1 MTDRSRA
8 LRRALALLFL
18 GLALTSTSPVW
29 VHADTAP
36 TGIFRITLMVPQPNQ
51 ARQAWSLLVQ
61 NNLQAL
67 GIDAQRV
74 VLDWPTIYDRALTP
88 ASDVL
93 GKAYNNG
100 GFDALFLG
108 YALGI
113 DADPWSY
120 YHSTQF
126 APIGSN
132 YYLWNNSQNNQ
143 LTTQIKQTLD
153 KTQRLDLVR
162 QWQALAYD
170 QQPSATILYTR
181 EIVAFDYTMPN
192 AQYVF
197 STYHSPYWPPIE
209 QLSMLGGSTTGSITL
224 AQTGP
229 APSEGFNP
237 AVSSSYYDQT
247 VYGALFSALAQRND
261 TIFKNMIPQLATAW
275 SVASD
280 QKTWTVSLRPGVT
293 WHDGVPF
300 NATDVKF
307 TFDALQDDTL
317 KADNEAFIKGI
328 VGGKS
333 DVTIVD
339 PYTVRFTLP
348 NPYAYFVENIL
359 TTPIIP
365 AHVLSTV
372 SYANWRTNP
381 FNTGIG
387 GGPVGTGPYKFVNY
401 NSTTETNHLTRN
413 DNYFDFPENGKTA
426 LQSRGAFEVKD
437 YYVKHIPSSDNAVSA
452 LKTGS
457 VSVLDS
463 QYALETQTSFLA
475 SWPSNQ
481 WTSYDAFGVQELGF
495 NMQHPIFGTGVNTPL
510 GRSDPSQASLAA
522 KYVRQAI
529 SSAIPRDLITQ
540 QLLAGYGNPGI
551 TTPVVGDYRTGFA
564 VTDGFNTALTPYSFD
579 LTKSRQLLQA
589 AGYFPAAPSSIWET
603 WGFAVTVMLLATA
616 VTLVALYAVEV
627 RRNHAIRSSPSTL
640 PSSSSS
646 SSDRARPPST
656 GSKPNSPLNNP
667 EAAKGP

>member
-1 MTDRSRA
+1 
-8 LRRALALLFL
+8 
-18 GLALTSTSPVW
+18 
-29 VHADTAP
+29 
-36 TGIFRITLMVPQPNQ
+36 MVPLPNQ
-51 ARQAWSLLVQ
+51 ARQSWSLLIQ
-61 NNLQAL
+61 SNLQAL

-93 GKAYNNG
+93 GRSYDNG

-113 DADPWSY
+113 DADPYSY
-120 YHSTQF
+120 YHSSQY

-132 YYLWNNSQNNQ
+132 YYLWNNSQNDQ
-143 LTTQIKQTLD
+143 LTAQIKQTLD
-153 KTQRLDLVR
+153 KTQRLDLVK

-170 QQPSATILYTR
+170 QQPTATILYTK

-192 AQYVF
+192 AQHVF

-237 AVSSSYYDQT
+237 ATSSSYYDQT
-247 VYGALFSALAQRND
+247 VYGAMFSALAQRND
-261 TIFKNMIPQLATAW
+261 TIFKNMIPQLATGW

-280 QKTWTVSLRPGVT
+280 QKTWTVSLRPGIT
-293 WHDGVPF
+293 WHDGVSF

-307 TFDALQDDTL
+307 TFDALQDDAL
-317 KADNEAFIKGI
+317 AADNEAFIKGI
-328 VGGKS
+328 VGGKT
-333 DVTIVD
+333 DVIIVD
-339 PYTVRFTLP
+339 PYTVKFTLP

-359 TTPIIP
+359 TQSIIP
-365 AHVLSTV
+365 AHVLASV
-372 SYANWRTNP
+372 PYANWRTNP

-387 GGPVGTGPYKFVNY
+387 GGPIGTGPYKFVSY

-437 YYVKHIPSSDNAVSA
+437 YYVKHIQSSDDAVSA
-452 LKTGS
+452 LKAGS
-457 VSVLDS
+457 VNALDA
-463 QYALETQTSFLA
+463 QYALESETSFLA
-475 SWPSNQ
+475 TWPSNQ
-481 WTSYDAFGVQELGF
+481 WTSYDGFGVQELGF
-495 NMQHPIFGTGVNTPL
+495 NMKHPIFGTGVNTPL
-510 GRSDPSQASLAA
+510 GLSDPSRASLAA

-529 SSAIPRDLITQ
+529 SYAIPRDLIIQ

-551 TTPVVGDYRTGFA
+551 TTPVVGNYRTGFA
-564 VTDGFNTALTPYSFD
+564 VTDGFNSALTPYSFN

-589 AGYFPAAPSSIWET
+589 AGFFPAAPPSIWQT
-603 WGFAVTVMLLATA
+603 WGFAITVMLLATV
-616 VTLVALYAVEV
+616 VTLAALYTVEV
-627 RRNHAIRSSPSTL
+627 RRNRPTRSIPPTL
-640 PSSSSS
+640 PSSSPSPSS
-646 SSDRARPPST
+646 PERPLST
-656 GSKPNSPLNNP
+656 GSQPNSLPTTRG
-667 EAAKGP
+667 AALDP

>member
-1 MTDRSRA
+1 
-8 LRRALALLFL
+8 LALLFL
-18 GLALTSTSPVW
+18 GLSLTSTSPVW
-29 VHADTAP
+29 VRADTEP
-36 TGIFRITLMVPQPNQ
+36 TGIFRITLMVPLPNQ

-61 NNLQAL
+61 SNLQAL

-93 GKAYNNG
+93 GRSYDNG

-113 DADPWSY
+113 DADPYSY
-120 YHSTQF
+120 YHSSQY

-132 YYLWNNSQNNQ
+132 YYLWNNSQNDQ
-143 LTTQIKQTLD
+143 LTTQIKGTLD
-153 KTQRLDLVR
+153 KMQRLDLVK
-162 QWQALAYD
+162 QWQAFAYD
-170 QQPSATILYTR
+170 QQSSATILYTR
-181 EIVAFDYTMPN
+181 EIVAYDYTMPN

-237 AVSSSYYDQT
+237 TLSSSYYDQT
-247 VYGALFSALAQRND
+247 VYGAMFSALAQRND
-261 TIFKNMIPQLATAW
+261 TIFKNMIPQLATGW
-275 SVASD
+275 SVGSD

-293 WHDGVPF
+293 WHDGIPF

-317 KADNEAFIKGI
+317 AADNEAFIKGI

-339 PYTVRFTLP
+339 PYTIKFTLP

-365 AHVLSTV
+365 AHVLASV
-372 SYANWRTNP
+372 PYGNWRTDP
-381 FNTGIG
+381 FNTGVG
-387 GGPVGTGPYKFVNY
+387 GGPVGTGPYKFVSY
-401 NSTTETNHLTRN
+401 DSATETNHLTRN
-413 DNYFDFPENGKTA
+413 DNYFDFPQNGKTA
-426 LQSRGAFEVKD
+426 LQSRGAFQVKD

-452 LKTGS
+452 LKTGT
-457 VSVLDS
+457 VNVLDA

-481 WTSYDAFGVQELGF
+481 WTSYDGFGVQELGF
-495 NMQHPIFGTGVNTPL
+495 NMKHPIFGTGVNTPL
-510 GRSDPSQASLAA
+510 GLSDPSKASLAA

-529 SSAIPRDLITQ
+529 SYAIPRDLIIQ

-551 TTPVVGDYRTGFA
+551 TTPVVGNYRTGFA
-564 VTDGFNTALTPYSFD
+564 VTDGFNTALTPYSFN

-589 AGYFPAAPSSIWET
+589 AGFFPAAPPSIWQT

-616 VTLVALYAVEV
+616 VTLAALYTVEV
-627 RRNHAIRSSPSTL
+627 RRNRAIRSIPSTL
-640 PSSSSS
+640 PSSS
-646 SSDRARPPST
+646 PT
-656 GSKPNSPLNNP
+656 LNSPKPSPSIDFESNSPFSNS
-667 EAAKGP
+667 GPATDSAN

>member
-1 MTDRSRA
+1 MISGASVRTASIA
-8 LRRALALLFL
+8 FLFL

-29 VHADTAP
+29 VHADTTP

-51 ARQAWSLLVQ
+51 ARQEWSLLVQ
-61 NNLQAL
+61 SNLQAL

-74 VLDWPTIYDRALTP
+74 VLDWPTIFARALTP
-88 ASDVL
+88 GSDVL
-93 GKAYNNG
+93 GRSYDNG

-113 DADPWSY
+113 DADPYSY
-120 YHSTQF
+120 YHSSQF
-126 APIGSN
+126 APIGNN
-132 YYLWNNSQNNQ
+132 YYLWNNSQNDQ

-153 KTQRLDLVR
+153 TTQRLALVK

-170 QQPSATILYTR
+170 QQPSATILYTQ

-197 STYHSPYWPPIE
+197 HTYHSPYWPPIE

-261 TIFKNMIPQLATAW
+261 TIFKNMIPQLATGW

-280 QKTWTVSLRPGVT
+280 QKTWTVTLRPGVT

-317 KADNEAFIKGI
+317 AADNEAFIKGI
-328 VGGKS
+328 VGGKT

-339 PYTVRFTLP
+339 PYTVKFTLP
-348 NPYAYFVENIL
+348 NPYAYFVENVL
-359 TTPIIP
+359 TIPIIP
-365 AHVLSTV
+365 AHVLASV
-372 SYANWRTNP
+372 PYSNWRTNP

-387 GGPVGTGPYKFVNY
+387 GGPIGTGPYKFVSY

-413 DNYFDFPENGKTA
+413 DNYFDFPQNGKTA

-437 YYVKHIPSSDNAVSA
+437 YYVKHIQSSDSAVSA
-452 LKTGS
+452 LKAGS
-457 VSVLDS
+457 VNVLDA
-463 QYALETQTSFLA
+463 QYELESQTSFLA

-495 NMQHPIFGTGVNTPL
+495 NMRHPIFGTGVNTPL
-510 GRSDPSQASLAA
+510 GQSNPSQAALAA

-529 SSAIPRDLITQ
+529 SYAIPRDLIIQ

-551 TTPVVGDYRTGFA
+551 TTPVIGNYRTGFA
-564 VTDGFNTALTPYSFD
+564 VTDGFNTALTPYSFN

-589 AGYFPAAPSSIWET
+589 AGYFPAPAPSVWQTWE
-603 WGFAVTVMLLATA
+603 FAITVMLLATV
-616 VTLVALYAVEV
+616 VTLAALYRVEV
-627 RRNHAIRSSPSTL
+627 TRNRAKRLS
-640 PSSSSS
+640 PSSSPTTS
-646 SSDRARPPST
+646 PS
-656 GSKPNSPLNNP
+656 
-667 EAAKGP
+667 

>member
-1 MTDRSRA
+1 MTGRTGARIRS
-8 LRRALALLFL
+8 LALLFL
-18 GLALTSTSPVW
+18 GLALTSTSPLW

-36 TGIFRITLMVPQPNQ
+36 AGIFRITLMVPQPNQ
-51 ARQAWSLLVQ
+51 ARQSWSLLVQ
-61 NNLQAL
+61 SNLQAL

-93 GKAYNNG
+93 GRSYNNG

-120 YHSTQF
+120 YHSSQY

-132 YYLWNNSQNNQ
+132 YYLWNNSQNDQ
-143 LTTQIKQTLD
+143 LTTQVKQTLD
-153 KTQRLDLVR
+153 KTQRLDLVK

-170 QQPSATILYTR
+170 QQPSATILYTK
-181 EIVAFDYTMPN
+181 EIVAFDYTITN
-192 AQYVF
+192 GQYVF

-209 QLSMLGGSTTGSITL
+209 QLSMLG
-224 AQTGP
+224 
-229 APSEGFNP
+229 
-237 AVSSSYYDQT
+237 
-247 VYGALFSALAQRND
+247 
-261 TIFKNMIPQLATAW
+261 W
-275 SVASD
+275 SVGSD

-317 KADNEAFIKGI
+317 AADNEAFIKGI

-348 NPYAYFVENIL
+348 SPYAYFVENVL

-365 AHVLSTV
+365 AHVLGSV
-372 SYANWRTNP
+372 PYADWRTDP

-387 GGPVGTGPYKFVNY
+387 GGPVGTGPYKFVSY
-401 NSTTETNHLTRN
+401 DPATETNHLTRN

-426 LQSRGAFEVKD
+426 LQGRGAFQVKD

-457 VSVLDS
+457 VSVLDA

-475 SWPSNQ
+475 TWPSNQ

-495 NMQHPIFGTGVNTPL
+495 NMRHPIFGTGVNTPL
-510 GRSDPSQASLAA
+510 GLSDPSKASLAA

-529 SSAIPRDLITQ
+529 SYAIPRDLIIQ
-540 QLLAGYGNPGI
+540 QLLAGYSNPGI
-551 TTPVVGDYRTGFA
+551 TTPVVGDYLTGFA
-564 VTDGFNTALTPYSFD
+564 VTDGFNTALTPYSFN
-579 LTKSRQLLQA
+579 LTRSRQLLQS
-589 AGYFPAAPSSIWET
+589 AGYFPASPPSIWET

-616 VTLVALYAVEV
+616 VTLAALYAVEV
-627 RRNHAIRSSPSTL
+627 RRNRAIRSLPSTL
-640 PSSSSS
+640 PSSSPSS
-646 SSDRARPPST
+646 SSPERAPST
-656 GSKPNSPLNNP
+656 GS
-667 EAAKGP
+667 

>member
-1 MTDRSRA
+1 MTDRSGARI
-8 LRRALALLFL
+8 RSVALLFL

-36 TGIFRITLMVPQPNQ
+36 TGIFRITLMVPQPSQ

-61 NNLQAL
+61 SNLQAL

-74 VLDWPTIYDRALTP
+74 VLDWPTIFSRALTP

-93 GKAYNNG
+93 GRSYDNG

-113 DADPWSY
+113 DADPYSY
-120 YHSTQF
+120 YHSSQY

-132 YYLWNNSQNNQ
+132 YYLWNNSQNDQ

-153 KTQRLDLVR
+153 KTQRLDLVK

-170 QQPSATILYTR
+170 RQPSATILYTK
-181 EIVAFDYTMPN
+181 EIVAFDYTITN
-192 AQYVF
+192 GQYVF

-209 QLSMLGGSTTGSITL
+209 QLSMLGGATTGSITL

-237 AVSSSYYDQT
+237 ATSSSYYDQT
-247 VYGALFSALAQRND
+247 VYGAMFSALAQRND
-261 TIFKNMIPQLATAW
+261 TLFKNMVPQLATGW
-275 SVASD
+275 SVGTD

-317 KADNEAFIKGI
+317 AADNEAFIKGI
-328 VGGKS
+328 VGGKT

-339 PYTVRFTLP
+339 PYTVKFTLP

-359 TTPIIP
+359 TQSIIP
-365 AHVLSTV
+365 AHALASVP
-372 SYANWRTNP
+372 YANWRTNP

-387 GGPVGTGPYKFVNY
+387 GGPIGTGPYEFVSY
-401 NSTTETNHLTRN
+401 NSTTETSHLTRN
-413 DNYFDFPENGKTA
+413 DNYFDFPANGKTA

-437 YYVKHIPSSDNAVSA
+437 YYVKHIASSDNAVSA
-452 LKTGS
+452 LKAGS
-457 VSVLDS
+457 VNVLDA

-475 SWPSNQ
+475 TWPSSQ
-481 WTSYDAFGVQELGF
+481 WTSYDGFGVQELGF
-495 NMQHPIFGTGVNTPL
+495 NMKHPIFGTGVNTPL
-510 GRSDPSQASLAA
+510 GLSDPSKASLAA

-529 SSAIPRDLITQ
+529 SYAIPRDLIIQ

-551 TTPVVGDYRTGFA
+551 TTPVVGNYRTGFA
-564 VTDGFNTALTPYSFD
+564 VTDGFNNALTPYSFN

-589 AGYFPAAPSSIWET
+589 AGFFPAAPTSIWQT
-603 WGFAVTVMLLATA
+603 WGFAITVMALATA
-616 VTLVALYAVEV
+616 VTLAALYAVEV
-627 RRNHAIRSSPSTL
+627 RRNRPIRSSSTPI
-640 PSSSSS
+640 PSSPPLTSSLE
-646 SSDRARPPST
+646 RTPFT
-656 GSKPNSPLNNP
+656 GS
-667 EAAKGP
+667 

>member
-1 MTDRSRA
+1 MTSRSRA
-8 LRRALALLFL
+8 RITSIVLLFL

-29 VHADTAP
+29 VHGDTEP
-36 TGIFRITLMVPQPNQ
+36 TGIFGITLMVPQPSQ

-61 NNLQAL
+61 SNLQAL

-74 VLDWPTIYDRALTP
+74 VLDWPTIFDRALTP

-93 GKAYNNG
+93 GRSYDNG

-113 DADPWSY
+113 DADPYSY
-120 YHSTQF
+120 YHSSQY

-132 YYLWNNSQNNQ
+132 YYLWNNSQNDQ
-143 LTTQIKQTLD
+143 LTTQVKQTLD
-153 KTQRLDLVR
+153 KTQRLDLVK

-170 QQPSATILYTR
+170 QQPSATILYTK
-181 EIVAFDYTMPN
+181 EIVAFDYTITN
-192 AQYVF
+192 GQYVF

-247 VYGALFSALAQRND
+247 VYGAMFSALAQRND
-261 TIFKNMIPQLATAW
+261 TIFKNMIPELANGW
-275 SVASD
+275 SVGSD

-317 KADNEAFIKGI
+317 AADNEAFIKGI
-328 VGGKS
+328 VGGKT

-339 PYTVRFTLP
+339 PYTVKFTLP

-365 AHVLSTV
+365 AHVLASV
-372 SYANWRTNP
+372 PYANWRTNP

-387 GGPVGTGPYKFVNY
+387 GGPVGTGPYKFVSY

-457 VSVLDS
+457 VNVLDA
-463 QYALETQTSFLA
+463 QYALETQTGFLA
-475 SWPSNQ
+475 SWPLNQ
-481 WTSYDAFGVQELGF
+481 WTSYDGFGVQELGF
-495 NMQHPIFGTGVNTPL
+495 NMKHPIFGTGVNTPL
-510 GRSDPSQASLAA
+510 GLSDPSKASLAA

-529 SSAIPRDLITQ
+529 SYAIPRDLIIQ

-551 TTPVVGDYRTGFA
+551 TTPVVGNYRTGFA
-564 VTDGFNTALTPYSFD
+564 VTDGFNTALTPYSFN

-589 AGYFPAAPSSIWET
+589 AGLFPAAPPSIWET
-603 WGFAVTVMLLATA
+603 WGFAITVMLLATV
-616 VTLVALYAVEV
+616 VTLAALYTVEV
-627 RRNHAIRSSPSTL
+627 RRNRPTRSIPPTL
-640 PSSSSS
+640 PSSSPSPSS
-646 SSDRARPPST
+646 PERPLST
-656 GSKPNSPLNNP
+656 GSPAELPFNNP
-667 EAAKGP
+667 GAAMDP